1 MRNAFDTDSG
11 WSRGFSALASALNPD
26 PTKRAQAI
34 YYAQNANRA
43 RALAEQTEQETQG
56 RTDLS
61 AVFAGQNPTPGQLYS
76 TAVRAGPAYL
86 GHIPEAQLGY
96 TAATG
101 GDDATLSRLSVGAG
115 KPFQNTPVGVREGH
129 ANDVQR
135 SHIAA
140 GPGYARVAEDRR
152 QFQVMPQQA
161 VDPRTG
167 LLTTAPRSEIIA
179 GRYQLPPTQDQV
191 QGNVS
196 QRLTAP
202 GAAPDAVPN
211 WRSVLAPG
219 SVVTSDAATTRELQ
233 EPIVVMRG
241 GLRTTIPRRDIKPTD
256 QLVTTSDEP
265 MDQLGAAVAGGQ
277 TVAPD
282 VAAGVAALVPP
293 SGRAGGGNPPR
304 VGPNDAKAMQANI
317 AAQLAAQLG
326 GDVPPDV
333 LQTAMARAGA
343 RYQQTN
349 NIVSAVDET
358 VREILAL
365 KGTTAG
371 GWFSSPQVP
380 GMATLPPVNGVPAV
394 PPPAAPA
401 PPPAPARSVM
411 GIGSPAAAATPAP
424 RLTPAAQ
431 ALSPQAAA
439 GVRPPPAPGQEVNG
453 WTYVGP
459 PNDPAAA
466 KNRSNWQRVP
476 GNTR

>member
-1 MRNAFDTDSG
+1 MRNAFDTDAG

-43 RALAEQTEQETQG
+43 RALTEQTDQQTRG
-56 RTDLS
+56 AAGLS
-61 AVFAGQNPTPGQLYS
+61 QAFLAPTADPRQLYS
-76 TAVRAGPAYL
+76 QAALAGQDYL
-86 GHIPEAQLGY
+86 GRIPEAQLGF

-129 ANDVQR
+129 ATDIQQ

-152 QFQVMPQQA
+152 QFDVLPQVVVGP
-161 VDPRTG
+161 DG
-167 LLTTAPRSEIIA
+167 LLTTAPRAAVVA
-179 GRYQLPPTQDQV
+179 GRYQLPPSQDQV

-219 SVVTSDAATTRELQ
+219 SVVSGEAATTRELQ

-241 GLRTTIPRRDIKPTD
+241 GVRTTIPRRDIQPTD
-256 QLVTTSDEP
+256 QLVTASGDP
-265 MDQLGAAVAGGQ
+265 MDQLGAAAAGGQ
-277 TVAPD
+277 TVAPE

-293 SGRAGGGNPPR
+293 GGRSGNPPR
-304 VGPNDAKAMQANI
+304 VGPNDAKAMQANL
-317 AAQLAAQLG
+317 AQALAAQLG

-333 LQTAMARAGA
+333 LATAVARAGA
-343 RYQQTN
+343 RMQASN

-380 GMATLPPVNGVPAV
+380 GMATLPPVNGVPVA
-394 PPPAAPA
+394 PPPPTVPGTSPPPALARSVMPVGIGRPAAAASPPAPAAAPA
-401 PPPAPARSVM
+401 PQ
-411 GIGSPAAAATPAP
+411 AAAAAP
-424 RLTPAAQ
+424 
-431 ALSPQAAA
+431 
-439 GVRPPPAPGQEVNG
+439 RPPPAPGQEING
-453 WTYVGP
+453 WRYTGP

-466 KNRSNWQRVP
+466 RNRANWQRVE
-476 GNTR
+476 GNNR